1 MRCDAD
7 SRQQAADDRQNA
19 IRGQSP
25 TCCHVLVRQTRH
37 AQRGMQG
44 RSCRQVHA
52 CRVQSAE
59 NTACLRWERDKDSR
73 GSGVVFHEVKVKV
86 SGMVQR
92 GNKSSIAPHSTAPRV
107 TRCSSRV
114 ERALSQVG

>member
-1 MRCDAD
+1 M
-7 SRQQAADDRQNA
+7 
-19 IRGQSP
+19 RGQSP

-73 GSGVVFHEVKVKV
+73 GSGFVFHEVKVKV

-92 GNKSSIAPHSTAPRV
+92 GE
-107 TRCSSRV
+107 TRAAQH
-114 ERALSQVG
+114 RAAQPQG